1 MELREF
7 AVSDRWWEGLW
18 GGGHA
23 PLHDPVSQGWRAYP
37 VKGTDRKVVVIGRK
51 GQPLCASI
59 VRMTGRLDVALYDET
74 PEVVAA
80 AIEAHRVGDL
90 DPRFI
95 QIDHIP
101 GWGLEVIEILSPPWG
116 LRRPRRRRACPL
128 HRVSHGAGGYRRSSR
143 GDRGADHRREP
154 VLLLSGFG
162 HGGASAVIQRNSPAS
177 EGRSSV
183 THRAFRRAAVRC
195 RWYAP

>member
-1 MELREF
+1 MGMELREF

-80 AIEAHRVGDL
+80 AIEAQRVAEL

-116 LRRPRRRRACPL
+116 CVVHVDDEPAPYTVSLTVRAATG
-128 HRVSHGAGGYRRSSR
+128 VQAGEI
-143 GDRGADHRREP
+143 AEQIT
-154 VLLLSGFG
+154 
-162 HGGASAVIQRNSPAS
+162 GGSLFFFCPAS
-177 EGRSSV
+177 DMAGR
-183 THRAFRRAAVRC
+183 RQ
-195 RWYAP
+195 